1 MRAPLPSGQMI
12 GGQDADESIAMGFLL
27 DAVSETGPA
36 SSLNTVKP
44 DQTDNEDAHFW
55 KVLSVARRF
64 LDSLHSSEQ
73 QAGAAGCSSTAAMS
87 GDDLDDAFVPR
98 IFSEAPRCA
107 QAEIVPFDP
116 MMHVQQDLSPASPGE
131 NIAYFVVCKQPS
143 LQLKSSAQFIT
154 VDNSNAQWIFNP
166 QKQDLTKAKRYR
178 RVNNTNQFLY
188 FNTMTLKSRKGER
201 WKHNQQKTSDI
212 LNVYYMFQRALQHE
226 RLSEP
231 DGAHNEYTLADQDL
245 GLELWV
251 LRPKEKELRNSRKRR
266 LPCGAA
272 AFGGAPDDPQAMITL
287 PASISRA
294 ELRPRQGIDDDQRA
308 KKLRAACWSALRAD
322 DVEAMWRALQ
332 DGAAHFAVSVER
344 VMVLLELGLW

>member
-1 MRAPLPSGQMI
+1 MI

-116 MMHVQQDLSPASPGE
+116 MMHVQQDLSNLSPASPGE

>member
-1 MRAPLPSGQMI
+1 MI
-12 GGQDADESIAMGFLL
+12 GGQDTDEAIAMGFLL
-27 DAVSETGPA
+27 DAVSETGSA
-36 SSLNTVKP
+36 CLNTVKP

-55 KVLSVARRF
+55 KVLSVARQF

-73 QAGAAGCSSTAAMS
+73 QADAAGCSSTAAM
-87 GDDLDDAFVPR
+87 GGNYLDNVFVPR

-107 QAEIVPFDP
+107 QADIVSFDP
-116 MMHVQQDLSPASPGE
+116 MMHVQQDLSRASPGE
-131 NIAYFVVCKQPS
+131 NITYFVVCKKPS
-143 LQLKSSAQFIT
+143 LQLKSSAQFIS

-166 QKQDLTKAKRYR
+166 QKQELTKANRYR

-212 LNVYYMFQRALQHE
+212 LNVYYTFQRALQLE
-226 RLSEP
+226 RQSES
-231 DGAHNEYTLADQDL
+231 DDAHHEYTLEDQDL

-266 LPCGAA
+266 IPCGAA

-287 PASISRA
+287 PASASRS
-294 ELRPRQGIDDDQRA
+294 ELRPRQGIDDDQKA
-308 KKLRAACWSALRAD
+308 TKLRAACWSALRAD

-332 DGAAHFAVSVER
+332 DAAAHFAVSVDR
-344 VMVLLELGLW
+344 VMLLLELGLW

>member
-1 MRAPLPSGQMI
+1 MLKFAFEI
-12 GGQDADESIAMGFLL
+12 IFISI
-27 DAVSETGPA
+27 E
-36 SSLNTVKP
+36 
-44 DQTDNEDAHFW
+44 
-55 KVLSVARRF
+55 
-64 LDSLHSSEQ
+64 
-73 QAGAAGCSSTAAMS
+73 
-87 GDDLDDAFVPR
+87 DLDDAFVPR

-287 PASISRA
+287 PASVSRS

>member
-1 MRAPLPSGQMI
+1 MI